1 MSVFNHYQSIYFE
14 VASRVLRTSLTPY
27 YIYVLYRIYI
37 LFHSGIYTLLYI
49 VPASYYFRPLH
60 LIIYIH
66 LSSFQPRPQHAA
78 GHIYGCKVTNKFP
91 K

>member
-1 MSVFNHYQSIYFE
+1 MSVFNHYQSIYIWGF
-14 VASRVLRTSLTPY
+14 RQDPPPSLTPY

-60 LIIYIH
+60 LIIYIR
-66 LSSFQPRPQHAA
+66 LFSFQPRPQHAA